1 MRPARI
7 LKSPFVFCLAMLC
20 CRGEGHTDVSELAAG
35 KKEEVYGDLDLGA
48 RSDEP
53 TTPDAKAINFGV
65 TPWGDPAKMRV
76 AYQPL
81 VAYLSE
87 KLKSR
92 VRLLIVQ
99 EYREL
104 VTDLRRGIVQI
115 ASFSP
120 GAYADALDE
129 RIDKDSD
136 YVVSAQLGGKNY
148 YRGIILARNEF
159 ADLAALKGKSFAFVE
174 TGSSSG
180 YKYPLALF
188 LNKSIDPYRYFSKIY
203 FLGSHP
209 NVVEAIVG
217 GKVDAGATW
226 DGYIEENYPQNPPG
240 VRVILKTDPIPYD
253 AIVVSKRK
261 RAPSAANL
269 RKILLSLKAE
279 TLAKSGEK
287 VLNSQAGFPYSGYVV
302 HSPRIYDI
310 VRQTGRAVGNYRKPA
325 EVPNE

>member
-1 MRPARI
+1 MLFKHRLKYLAI
-7 LKSPFVFCLAMLC
+7 LAILAA
-20 CRGEGHTDVSELAAG
+20 CRGEGHTDVSDLAAG
-35 KKEEVYGDLDLGA
+35 KKEEVYGDLDFAA
-48 RSDEP
+48 RNDEP
-53 TTPDAKAINFGV
+53 LLADSKAINFGV
-65 TPWGDPAKMRV
+65 TPWGDPAKMRQ

-81 VAYLSE
+81 AAYLSE
-87 KLKSR
+87 KLKVR

-136 YVVSAQLGGKNY
+136 YVASAQLDGKNY
-148 YRGIILARNEF
+148 YRGIILCREEYK
-159 ADLAALKGKSFAFVE
+159 DLSALKDKSFAFVE

-188 LNKSIDPYRYFSKIY
+188 LNKKIDPYRFFAKVY

-209 NVVEAIVG
+209 NVVEAVVG

-226 DGYIEENYPQNPPG
+226 DGYIEENYPSNPPG
-240 VRVILKTDPIPYD
+240 VRVLMKTDPIPYD

-261 RAPSAANL
+261 RAPSVAAL
-269 RKILLSLKAE
+269 RKLLTSLNRK
-279 TLAKSGEK
+279 TQTKKGDK
-287 VLNSQAGFPYSGYVV
+287 VLNTPGGFPYSGYVV
-302 HSPRIYDI
+302 HSTRIYDI

-325 EVPNE
+325 EVQSE